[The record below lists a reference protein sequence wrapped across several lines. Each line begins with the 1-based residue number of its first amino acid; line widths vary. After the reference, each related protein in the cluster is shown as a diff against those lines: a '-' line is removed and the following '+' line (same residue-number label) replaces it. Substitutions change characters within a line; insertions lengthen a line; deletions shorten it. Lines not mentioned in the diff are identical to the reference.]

1 MIFDIQGAEEKIGY
15 SFKDKMLLRKC
26 FTHSSYSNE
35 NKNAENNEV
44 LEFFGDAILD
54 FAVTEYLC
62 ANCEGD
68 EGVLT
73 KKRADI
79 VSKEP
84 LQEAVFAMDLAEYM
98 LFGKGVARNSD
109 FHEKMYSSLFE
120 AIVAGIYIDGGMAPT
135 KKFIRE
141 KLLARHFAPPEK
153 KTAKKSKAR
162 AKDGKSECQEF
173 VQKYKL
179 GDICYDTL
187 EKTGPDH
194 APHYKVA
201 FLLNGKKVAA
211 GEGGSKKAA
220 EMAAAENALA
230 VMQKKIKGVNKPRAG
245 KNK

>member
-141 KLLARHFAPPEK
+141 NCLRAISRRPKKRRRKSPRRARR
-153 KTAKKSKAR
+153 TAR
-162 AKDGKSECQEF
+162 ANVRNSCRNISSAIF
-173 VQKYKL
+173 VTIRWKR
-179 GDICYDTL
+179 
-187 EKTGPDH
+187 P
-194 APHYKVA
+194 APT
-201 FLLNGKKVAA
+201 
-211 GEGGSKKAA
+211 
-220 EMAAAENALA
+220 MRRT
-230 VMQKKIKGVNKPRAG
+230 IKWLFC
-245 KNK
+245 

>member
-1 MIFDIQGAEEKIGY
+1 MIFDIQGAEERIGY

-26 FTHSSYSNE
+26 FTHSSYTNE

-73 KKRADI
+73 KKRAEI

-84 LQEAVFAMDLAEYM
+84 LQEAVFAMDLAGYM
-98 LFGKGVARNSD
+98 LFGKGVMKNSD

-120 AIVAGIYIDGGMAPT
+120 AIVAGIYIDGGMLPAR
-135 KKFIRE
+135 KFIRD
-141 KLLARHFAPPEK
+141 KLLARHFAPKAKKTEK
-153 KTAKKSKAR
+153 KPKPR
-162 AKDGKSECQEF
+162 EKDGKSECQEY

-179 GDICYDTL
+179 GEIRYETL
-187 EKTGPDH
+187 DKTGPDH

-201 FLLNGKKVAA
+201 FLLNGKELAY

-220 EMAAAENALA
+220 EQTAAESALA
-230 VMQKKIKGVNKPRAG
+230 MLREGRKKGKKPHTG
-245 KNK
+245 KDK